1 MNTDHDVRELLE
13 RMAREPAIGP
23 VDPEPMVRRAHRRL
37 ARTAVLGFACV
48 AVLAGVAIGGA
59 NLVLSSPSVPA
70 TPNPEGGPNG
80 DIAFLGSTA
89 GTVGDLVVV
98 DPNGGQV
105 RTAVPGCTWYPKEPS
120 CPKFPEHIR
129 GVTWSPDGER
139 LAYSLARIGSP
150 QSDELGIY
158 VFDLGSQTTTRITTC
173 SKPCTEQDEPDWS
186 PDGSRIAFTEYRGA
200 SYCYRTLGTL
210 EQQGPVPPGS
220 CRIVTIAP
228 DGTDRSVVDT
238 GSIENPVD
246 PSWSPD
252 GARIAFSART
262 DEGWLVYVTDGDGSE
277 PVALTDDHPSNQPTE
292 PAWSPEGTQIA
303 FALFATS
310 CDTAAPPIPRCGD
323 LSSELWTVAPD
334 GSNARFVAD
343 LGCCIGRAEVG
354 GPGPEWSP
362 DGSRIAVAV
371 LDYPTTRLLVLN
383 LDGTVLADL
392 GETSGPPAWQPRP

>member
-13 RMAREPAIGP
+13 RMASEPAISP
-23 VDPEPMVRRAHRRL
+23 VDPEPILRRAHRRL
-37 ARTAVLGFACV
+37 ARTLVLGFACV
-48 AVLAGVAIGGA
+48 ALLAGVAIGGA
-59 NLVLSSPSVPA
+59 NLVLSSPTVPA
-70 TPNPEGGPNG
+70 TPSPTDEGPNG
-80 DIAFLGSTA
+80 EIAFLGHTA

-105 RTAVPGCTWYPKEPS
+105 RTLVPGCSWYPREPS
-120 CPKFPEHIR
+120 CPEFPEHIR
-129 GVTWSPDGER
+129 GATWSPDGER

-158 VFDLGSQTTTRITTC
+158 VIDPGSQTATRITTC
-173 SKPCTEQDEPDWS
+173 SKPCTEHGEPDWS
-186 PDGSRIAFTEYRGA
+186 PDGSRIAFTEYRGG
-200 SYCYRTLGTL
+200 SGCYQTLGAV
-210 EQQGPVPPGS
+210 EPVPPGS

-252 GARIAFSART
+252 GSRIAFSART

-277 PVALTDDHPSNQPTE
+277 PIALTDDYPSSQPTQ

-303 FALFATS
+303 FVLFAET
-310 CDTAAPPIPRCGD
+310 CGAGAPTPRNCGG

-334 GSNARFVAD
+334 GSNARFVTD
-343 LGCCIGRAEVG
+343 LGCCIGRAEG
-354 GPGPEWSP
+354 DSPGPEWSP

-371 LDYPTTRLLVLN
+371 SDSTTRLLVLN
-383 LDGTVLADL
+383 LDGTVVADL
-392 GETSGPPAWQPRP
+392 GETWGPPAWQPRP

>member
-1 MNTDHDVRELLE
+1 
-13 RMAREPAIGP
+13 MAHEPAIGP
-23 VDPEPMVRRAHRRL
+23 VDPEPIVRRAHRRL

-48 AVLAGVAIGGA
+48 ALLAGVAIGGA
-59 NLVLSSPSVPA
+59 NLVLSSPSTPA
-70 TPNPEGGPNG
+70 TPNPTDEGLNG
-80 DIAFLGSTA
+80 DIAFLGRTA
-89 GTVGDLVVV
+89 GTHGDLVVV

-105 RTAVPGCTWYPKEPS
+105 RTLVPGCSWYVREPS
-120 CPKFPEHIR
+120 CPKFPEAIR
-129 GVTWSPDGER
+129 GATWSPDGER

-158 VFDLGSQTTTRITTC
+158 VIDLGSQTTTRITTC

-186 PDGSRIAFTEYRGA
+186 PDGSRIAFTEYRG
-200 SYCYRTLGTL
+200 SSGCYTPGGIL
-210 EQQGPVPPGS
+210 EELEPVPPGS

-262 DEGWLVYVTDGDGSE
+262 DEGWLVYVTDGNGSE
-277 PVALTDDHPSNQPTE
+277 PIALTEDHPSIQPTQ

-303 FALFATS
+303 FALFATT
-310 CDTAAPPIPRCGD
+310 CTAADPRCGD
-323 LSSELWTVAPD
+323 ISSELWTVAPD
-334 GSNARFVAD
+334 GSIATFVAD
-343 LGCCIGRAEVG
+343 LDCCVG
-354 GPGPEWSP
+354 LPWPVGPGPEWSP

-371 LDYPTTRLLVLN
+371 VDHPITRLLVLN

-392 GETSGPPAWQPRP
+392 GETWGPPAWQPRP

>member
-1 MNTDHDVRELLE
+1 MNTDHEVRELLE

-23 VDPEPMVRRAHRRL
+23 VEPEPIVRRAHRRL

-48 AVLAGVAIGGA
+48 ALLAGVAIGGA
-59 NLVLSSPSVPA
+59 NLVLSRPSVPA
-70 TPNPEGGPNG
+70 TPNPEGGLNG
-80 DIAFLGSTA
+80 DIAFLGRTA
-89 GTVGDLVVV
+89 GTHGDLVVV

-105 RTAVPGCTWYPKEPS
+105 RTLVPGCSWYVKQPS

-129 GVTWSPDGER
+129 GATWSPDGER

-158 VFDLGSQTTTRITTC
+158 VIDLGSQTTTRITTC
-173 SKPCTEQDEPDWS
+173 SKPCTEHGEPDWS
-186 PDGSRIAFTEYRGA
+186 PDGSRIAFTEYRGG
-200 SYCYRTLGTL
+200 SGCYQTRGTQ
-210 EQQGPVPPGS
+210 EPVPPGA

-238 GSIENPVD
+238 GSIENSVD

-252 GARIAFSART
+252 DARIAFSART

-277 PVALTDDHPSNQPTE
+277 PIALTDDHPSKQPTQ
-292 PAWSPEGTQIA
+292 PAWSPDGTQIA
-303 FALFATS
+303 FAVIVKNS
-310 CDTAAPPIPRCGD
+310 Y
-323 LSSELWTVAPD
+323 ELWTVAPD

-343 LGCCIGRAEVG
+343 LGCCMDATIE

-362 DGSRIAVAV
+362 DGSKIAVGAA
-371 LDYPTTRLLVLN
+371 LDNSTGLLVLD

-392 GETSGPPAWQPRP
+392 GETWGPPAWQPRP